1 MSEAFLDFLTVL
13 PEENMRKEL
22 IKAFLLHYG
31 VSTDAVSLVRVP
43 LPVTVMGGYTE
54 YGGGKVLGA
63 ALNRY
68 LYLLIRKRS
77 DSTAAYYDLR
87 SFSEKVHSLSDIQSS
102 QAVPSYAACFNTVIT
117 AFEHN
122 GLHCDTGFELLIFN
136 NFPIDY
142 DIFSSSALKT
152 GFAQALIEAFQF
164 SVEPLALAKMEQ
176 PALEITEKSE
186 VLENTA
192 NHGISYEA
200 AHRIS
205 LVMGKRDHM
214 LLTDPAAYEY
224 SAIQL
229 PPNEYACV
237 MMRPHIRTLFFTKHF
252 YEQHHACMDA
262 FHMLQQEKKI
272 QNLCDVTEADISWLE
287 TEQQQEQTVKQLRY
301 WVSEQER
308 VQQAAAALREGD
320 FVSFGRCMRE
330 GQAALQTL
338 YEIDEQN
345 LALLADTSN
354 AHTACL
360 GACIARSEAEAC
372 VIALVSKHTLED
384 FIVQIKKQ
392 YTEQTGYA
400 PSVLLCGISGGIK
413 KQRLETAE

>member
-77 DSTAAYYDLR
+77 DSTVAYYDLR
-87 SFSEKVHSLSDIQSS
+87 SFSGKVHSLPDIRSG
-102 QAVPSYAACFNTVIT
+102 QAPYPYAACFHAVIS
-117 AFEHN
+117 AFERT
-122 GLHCDTGFELLIFN
+122 GLSCDTGFELLIFN

-152 GFAQALIEAFQF
+152 GVAQALIEIFQF
-164 SVEPLALAKMEQ
+164 SVESLAVATMEQ
-176 PALEITEKSE
+176 PALETAEKDEKPESA
-186 VLENTA
+186 A
-192 NHGISYEA
+192 NGILYET

-205 LVMGKRDHM
+205 LAMGKQDHM
-214 LLTDPAAYEY
+214 LLTDTAVYECT
-224 SAIQL
+224 AIQL

-237 MMRPHIRTLFFTKHF
+237 MMRPHIRTLFFTEHF

-272 QNLCDVTEADISWLE
+272 QNLCDVTEADINWLE
-287 TEQQQEQTVKQLRY
+287 TEQHQEQTARQLRY
-301 WVSEQER
+301 WMSEQER
-308 VQQAAAALREGD
+308 VQQAAAALRDGQ
-320 FVSFGRCMRE
+320 FAPFGKCIRE
-330 GQAALQTL
+330 AQEALQTL
-338 YEIDEQN
+338 YGIGEQT
-345 LALLADTSN
+345 LTLLADAAN
-354 AHTACL
+354 AHAACL

-372 VIALVSKHTLED
+372 VIALVSQRTLED

-392 YTEQTGYA
+392 YTEQTGYV